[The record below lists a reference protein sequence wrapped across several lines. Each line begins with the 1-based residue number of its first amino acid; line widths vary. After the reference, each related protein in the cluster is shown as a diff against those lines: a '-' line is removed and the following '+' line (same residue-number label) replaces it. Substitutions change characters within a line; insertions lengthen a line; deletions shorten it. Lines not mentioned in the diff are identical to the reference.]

1 MIIVLAMHG
10 APPNDL
16 PNGDL
21 HQLVSLHMQLE
32 REGISGPERR
42 EMENRYAELDA
53 RVRNWPRTSQND
65 PFYAAS
71 QVMRARLSEETGLEV
86 LVGFN
91 EFCAPSLEQTLNQAV
106 SRGAGKVIVVTPML
120 TPGGDHAEKDIP
132 AAVEKAKKR
141 HKNVEFVYAWP
152 FEIGRVAKFLAQ
164 QIKSYEGKLCPDH
177 GKI

>member
-16 PNGDL
+16 PRREL
-21 HQLVSLHMQLE
+21 HQLVSLHMQLASKE
-32 REGISGPERR
+32 IPGPERR
-42 EMENRYAELDA
+42 KMESRYAELDA
-53 RVRNWPRTSQND
+53 IVRTWPRTERND
-65 PFYAAS
+65 PFYAGA
-71 QVMRARLSEETGLEV
+71 QVMGTRLSEETGLEV

-91 EFCAPSLEQTLNQAV
+91 EFCAPSLDQTLNQAA
-106 SRGAGKVIVVTPML
+106 SRGADKVIVVTPML

-141 HKNVEFVYAWP
+141 HKNVDFVYAWP

-164 QIKSYEGKLCPDH
+164 QVKSCEG
-177 GKI
+177 